1 MRGDAG
7 VAVPA
12 RPDPARPAILELF
25 FDLAFVFVLIALS
38 EKLLSELTWVGAW
51 QTLILLLAFSLLW
64 ALTAWAGD
72 VVDLSEPLIGPQIV
86 VVMAG
91 SLLLASAVVD
101 AYGNSGLLFAIV
113 YVTTSLTKGVYYLL
127 IVPNPALKLRVRR
140 ILFWQAAAAAPWIL
154 GGLLAGTT
162 RGVLWAAAVAVEYTG
177 VVLGWPT
184 PWSWCRLPSAAEV
197 VGERIAERYRQFIIV
212 ALGVS
217 IFLTGRSFSLSGFTT
232 DQAWALAVVF
242 TITVMIWR
250 IYIYRA
256 GDQLTSVIATSANPA
271 RLREIIAFVHLIMVA
286 GILCTAV
293 TSQLVIERPFGDTPT
308 SWAAVIHGG
317 PGLFLI
323 GRVLLDYTLFGR
335 VDLVRLSGLLLL
347 AGLAPAAPLLPPVMA
362 ALVVMVILIAVAT
375 GNLVG
380 DRIRPPTPAP

>member
-12 RPDPARPAILELF
+12 QPDPARPATLELF
-25 FDLAFVFVLIALS
+25 FDLAYVFVLLALS

-72 VVDLSEPLIGPQIV
+72 AVDLSEPLIGPQV
-86 VVMAG
+86 VLVMAG
-91 SLLLASAVVD
+91 SLLLASVVAD

-113 YVTTSLTKGVYYLL
+113 YLTTNLTKGAYYLL

-140 ILFWQAAAAAPWIL
+140 ILFWQAATAAPWIL
-154 GGLLAGTT
+154 GGLVAGTT
-162 RGVLWAAAVAVEYTG
+162 RGVLWAVAVAVEYAG
-177 VVLGWPT
+177 VALGWPT
-184 PWSWCRLPSAAEV
+184 PWSWSRLPSAARV
-197 VGERIAERYRQFIIV
+197 VGERIAERYRQFVIV
-212 ALGVS
+212 ALSVS
-217 IFLTGRSFSLSGFTT
+217 VFLTGRSFSLSGFTT
-232 DQAWALAVVF
+232 GQAGALVVVF
-242 TITVMIWR
+242 IITVMIWR

-256 GDQLTSVIATSANPA
+256 GDELTSTIATSANPA
-271 RLREIIAFVHLIMVA
+271 RLREVFAFVHLIMVA

-293 TSQLVIERPFGDTPT
+293 TSQLVITRPFGDTPT
-308 SWAAVIHGG
+308 SWAAVILGG

-323 GRVLLDYTLFGR
+323 GRVMLDYTLFGR
-335 VDLVRLSGLLLL
+335 VDPVRLIGLLLL
-347 AGLAPAAPLLPPVMA
+347 AGLAPTTPLLPPIMA

-375 GNLVG
+375 ANLVG